1 MAYFSC
7 TLKSTVVS
15 FPNDSRLYFLVG
27 ILSSDHTPAFRVVC
41 GTILEI
47 TSALVHK
54 FSQEQY

>member
-1 MAYFSC
+1 MI
-7 TLKSTVVS
+7 S
-15 FPNDSRLYFLVG
+15 FPNDSRLYFLVS

-47 TSALVHK
+47 TSALVYE